1 MSFVVTIDGPAGAGK
16 STTARAVA
24 ARLGIL
30 YVDTGAL
37 YRAFAL
43 KVLERGIA
51 PDDLDQLAVVAQQTA
66 LDLAGSPDRPHVWLD
81 GVDVSDRIRTPEVSE
96 MSSRLAALPLVRK
109 WLIGI
114 QRSLRD
120 RGPLVAEGRDLGT
133 VVFPDAEVKIFL
145 DANLD
150 TRAARRF
157 DEHQRR
163 GLEVRRDEVAEE
175 VARRD
180 ARDRTRDQSPLTAAA
195 DAIVID
201 TTAMALESQIEAVLT
216 AVRRHPGCPAPPA
229 AS

>member
-43 KVLERGIA
+43 KALERGIA
-51 PDDLDQLAVVAQQTA
+51 ADDLEQLEVCARQTV
-66 LDLAGSPDRPHVWLD
+66 LDLAGTSDRPHVWLD

-96 MSSRLAALPLVRK
+96 LSSRLAALPMVRQ

-114 QRSLRD
+114 QRDLRE

-145 DANLD
+145 DANLA

-163 GLEVRRDEVAEE
+163 GLEVRKDEVTDE

-180 ARDRTRDQSPLTAAA
+180 ARDRSRDQSPLTAAA

-201 TTAMALESQIEAVLT
+201 TTAMDLAGQIEAVLA
-216 AVRRHPGCPAPPA
+216 AVRRHPDSPGRF
-229 AS
+229 

>member
-24 ARLGIL
+24 AQLGIL

-37 YRAFAL
+37 YRAIAL
-43 KVLERGIA
+43 KALECGIA
-51 PDDLDQLAVVAQQTA
+51 PDDLEQLAVAAQQTS
-66 LDLAGSPDRPHVWLD
+66 LDLAGSPDRPQVWLD

-114 QRSLRD
+114 QRNLRD

-145 DANLD
+145 DAKLD

-163 GLEVRRDEVAEE
+163 GLAVRRDEVAEE

-180 ARDRTRDQSPLTAAA
+180 ARDRTRDQSPLTVAA

-201 TTAMALESQIEAVLT
+201 TTAMDLDSQIEAVLS
-216 AVRRHPGCPAPPA
+216 AVKGHPGCPGAPGIA
-229 AS
+229 